1 MPIAEKTQLQ
11 KAVEELRSADPKS
24 RAAAAKTLLSAGLR
38 EFSGVRKEVLSSDE
52 AWNVLLHALS
62 DSDGKVVENASGAL
76 AQVIGRYRREL
87 TAFGPMRALLTHK
100 NKQIRI
106 FAVRGLAHLDH
117 PERWTALM
125 PLLGDKVEAVRK
137 EVVLAM
143 VNHAKDMSP
152 ADRVRAKDAM
162 EGGLEVGGA
171 ELKMITENAIRV
183 LASTGS

>member
-11 KAVEELRSADPKS
+11 EAVKELGSADPKS

-38 EFSGVRKEVLSSDE
+38 EFTGVRKEVLGSDE
-52 AWNVLLHALS
+52 AWTALLHALS
-62 DSDGKVVENASGAL
+62 DSDGKAVECATGAL

-87 TAFGPMRALLTHK
+87 TAFEPMRALLTHK

-125 PLLGDKVEAVRK
+125 PLLDDKVEAVRK

-143 VNHAKDMSP
+143 VNHAKEMSP
-152 ADRVRAKDAM
+152 ADRAKAKEAM
-162 EGGLEVGGA
+162 GRVAAVGGP

-183 LASTGS
+183 LSSIGS